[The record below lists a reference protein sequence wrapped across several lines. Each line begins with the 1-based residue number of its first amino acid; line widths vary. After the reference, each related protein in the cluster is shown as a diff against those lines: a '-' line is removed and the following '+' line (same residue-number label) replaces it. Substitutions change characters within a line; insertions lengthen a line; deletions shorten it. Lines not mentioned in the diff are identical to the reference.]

1 MIHKSNV
8 IVKTILS
15 LLLAMVVFVLGGL
28 LAWELSAWV
37 YARNAWLIERFLGL
51 PPLHLGVR
59 ILQSLLLLAEIC
71 VLILLAATA
80 LIRYRKPRVFISFKH
95 IHEAKAKE
103 IGRRVEQAG
112 MEVLRLP
119 FGDYGHDEI
128 VEFVRQALRKADAVV
143 VIPDAES
150 ASFVDA
156 ELLAASVRRIPIALI
171 QYQERQF
178 QPRTLLRGYP
188 VFDYSCLEAG
198 GFESLNRYLWFSA
211 GHPREYIRMVGRI
224 VAVFLEPVNWIVF
237 SLLLVA
243 MALMEGLKWLIN
255 KVSEALL
262 QTAVFQPDMESA
274 IFYNTVFVM
283 LLLGYALYLLYRQW
297 NVLRTAR
304 QMASTGTESYQVF
317 ADAFSILKSDQKI
330 LSCIRENLFIPRGKG

>member
-1 MIHKSNV
+1 M
-8 IVKTILS
+8 KTFLS
-15 LLLAMVVFVLGGL
+15 LLLALVVFVLG
-28 LAWELSAWV
+28 AWLVWEFSAWI
-37 YARNAWLIERFLGL
+37 YLQNARLIERGLGL
-51 PPLHLGVR
+51 PALHLGGR
-59 ILQSLLLLAEIC
+59 MLQSLLLLAEIC
-71 VLILLAATA
+71 LLILLVSAA

-95 IHEAKAKE
+95 IHEEKATE
-103 IGRRVEQAG
+103 IAHQTERAG

-119 FGDYGHDEI
+119 FGNYGHDEI
-128 VEFVRQALRKADAVV
+128 VEFVRRALRKADAVV

-156 ELLAASVRRIPIALI
+156 EVMAASVRRIPIALI

-188 VFDYSCLEAG
+188 VFDYACLEAG

-211 GHPREYIRMVGRI
+211 GHPREYVRMAGRI
-224 VAVFLEPVNWIVF
+224 FAVFLEPVNWIVF
-237 SLLLVA
+237 SIMLVA

-255 KVSEALL
+255 KASTALL
-262 QTAVFQPDMESA
+262 QTEVFQPDMESA

-283 LLLGYALYLLYRQW
+283 LLLGYALYLLYQQW

-317 ADAFSILKSDQKI
+317 CRCVFHPEKRPQNIGLHPGESVHSEGERVGRRC
-330 LSCIRENLFIPRGKG
+330 S

>member
-1 MIHKSNV
+1 M
-8 IVKTILS
+8 KTFLS
-15 LLLAMVVFVLGGL
+15 LLLALVVFVLG
-28 LAWELSAWV
+28 AWLVWEFSAWI
-37 YARNAWLIERFLGL
+37 YLRNAGLIERGLGL
-51 PPLHLGVR
+51 PALHLGGR
-59 ILQSLLLLAEIC
+59 MLQSLLLLVEIC
-71 VLILLAATA
+71 VLILLVAAA

-95 IHEAKAKE
+95 IHEEKATE
-103 IGRRVEQAG
+103 IARQTERAG
-112 MEVLRLP
+112 MKVLRLP
-119 FGDYGHDEI
+119 FGNYGHDEI

-188 VFDYSCLEAG
+188 VFDYACLEAG

-211 GHPREYIRMVGRI
+211 GHPREYVRMAGRI
-224 VAVFLEPVNWIVF
+224 FAVFLEPVNWIVF
-237 SLLLVA
+237 SIMLVS

-255 KVSEALL
+255 KASMALL
-262 QTAVFQPDMESA
+262 KTQVFQPDMESA

-283 LLLGYALYLLYRQW
+283 LLLGYALYLLHQQW
-297 NVLRTAR
+297 SVLRTAR
-304 QMASTGTESYQVF
+304 QMASTGTESYRVF
-317 ADAFSILKSDQKI
+317 ADAFSILKSDRKI
-330 LSCIRENLFIPRGKG
+330 LACIRENLFIPRGKG